1 VAAIDALQLQPAQ
14 RLLLI
19 GHWAAGSGLTRVLG
33 RIALE
38 LAPRTEVRILGLMPA
53 GGRPVEPPAG
63 VEVHEVPQRGPR
75 FRVDPLL
82 LRQHMAEFRPHDVI
96 VMGPAF
102 LIAFVVEALQPF
114 RGTSRIVLYLSVE
127 GEMVSPIPLHLLDL
141 ADTCM
146 LYTEDARA
154 RLESLAGA
162 APSGERAALAV
173 LGHGVDTEVF
183 SPVNASAG
191 DVRRE
196 LFPHRPELHDAFL
209 VLNSNRAYPR
219 KRLDLTIA
227 GFAQFARDHPDA
239 YLYLNACG
247 LGVRGRAELEGVIE
261 KAGVTGRV
269 LLNLLNPDGS
279 PLPDG
284 TLRLLYNACEVGVTT
299 SMGEG
304 WGLGTFEHAATAAA
318 QIVPDHTT
326 FSENWH
332 GAAAL
337 LPQAGRVHVF
347 YEYSDMVEVRASDLA
362 HELERLYGDRDL
374 LRRMSQTAYNRATE
388 PRFAWDAI
396 GRRLGAILADRPA
409 PVRIRQARPHGC
421 WKVAGDWQ
429 GERSRSSL

>member
-1 VAAIDALQLQPAQ
+1 VAAIDAVKLQPAA

-38 LAPRTEVRILGLMPA
+38 LARRTEVRILGLVPA
-53 GGRPVEPPAG
+53 GGRAVEPPAG

-75 FRVDPLL
+75 FRVDPLPL
-82 LRQHMAEFRPHDVI
+82 QRHMAEFRPHNVI

-114 RGTSRIVLYLSVE
+114 RSASRIVLYLSVE
-127 GEMVSPIPLHLLDL
+127 GELVSPIPLHLLDL
-141 ADTCM
+141 ADTCV

-154 RLESLAGA
+154 RLQALADGA
-162 APSGERAALAV
+162 RSGQRAALAV

-183 SPVNASAG
+183 SPVNASAA
-191 DVRRE
+191 DIRRE
-196 LFPHRPELHDAFL
+196 LFPDRPQLHDAFL
-209 VLNSNRAYPR
+209 VLNSNRAYAR
-219 KRLDLTIA
+219 KRLDLTIT

-247 LGVRGRAELEGVIE
+247 LGVRGRAELEEEIE
-261 KAGVTGRV
+261 QAGATGQV
-269 LLNLLNPDGS
+269 LLNALNPDGS
-279 PLPDG
+279 PLPDE
-284 TLRLLYNACEVGVTT
+284 TVKLLYNACEVGVTT

-304 WGLGTFEHAATAAA
+304 WGLGTFEHAATCAA

-337 LPQAGRVHVF
+337 LPPAGRVHVF

-362 HELERLYGDRDL
+362 HELERLYDDREL
-374 LRRMSQTAYNRATE
+374 LRRMSQAAYNRATE
-388 PRFAWDAI
+388 PRFKWDEV
-396 GRRLGAILADRPA
+396 GRRLEAILADRPSA
-409 PVRIRQARPHGC
+409 SKRG
-421 WKVAGDWQ
+421 
-429 GERSRSSL
+429 